1 METGREKGLHER
13 RLLIGYEKSI
23 LREKLLQKA
32 KDTVDT
38 FLSDLDE
45 KIKSNGN
52 LYIHCN
58 LLIRNTVDTKLE
70 EFITTVDNIRSEM
83 DTAYD
88 IFEHK

>member
-13 RLLIGYEKSI
+13 QLLINYEKSF
-23 LREKLLQKA
+23 LREKLLQNA

-38 FLSDLDE
+38 FLSDMDE
-45 KIKSNGN
+45 KINSNGN

-70 EFITTVDNIRSEM
+70 EFITTVDNMRSEM